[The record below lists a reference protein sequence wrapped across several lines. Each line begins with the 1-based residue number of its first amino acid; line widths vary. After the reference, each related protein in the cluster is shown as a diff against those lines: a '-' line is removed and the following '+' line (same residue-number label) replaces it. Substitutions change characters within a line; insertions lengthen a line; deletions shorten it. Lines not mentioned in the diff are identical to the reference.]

1 MIERKQ
7 WEETF
12 KQKDEKHER
21 PILCR
26 KRRHGQ
32 LSEDRKIEETVN
44 HFKRKRERK
53 IDRVRER

>member
-44 HFKRKRERK
+44 HFKRKREREK
-53 IDRVRER
+53 DR